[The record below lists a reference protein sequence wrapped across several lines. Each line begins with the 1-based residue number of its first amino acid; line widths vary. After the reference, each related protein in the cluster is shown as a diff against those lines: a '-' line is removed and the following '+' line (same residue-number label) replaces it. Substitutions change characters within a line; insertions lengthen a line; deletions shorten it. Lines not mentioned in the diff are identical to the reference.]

1 MSVACVQPL
10 HASTQQYMFAASA
23 TGISILRL
31 GDDLS
36 PSEVGFYSS
45 MVDFGEPTSVA
56 YSAKND
62 EVAFSVKS
70 FDPLTKGRVYVVP
83 SADDWVE

>member
-1 MSVACVQPL
+1 M
-10 HASTQQYMFAASA
+10 QYVFAASA
-23 TGISILRL
+23 TGISVLRL

-36 PSEVGFYSS
+36 PSEVGFYSG

-56 YSAKND
+56 YNAKRD
-62 EVAFSVKS
+62 EVAFSVRA

-83 SADDWVE
+83 SADDWIK